1 MACRAAA
8 GIGRHQARTEVDGQE
23 AEPLHETTVRFTDD
37 VWAQVRAT
45 SKRDGS
51 SAAQFVRDATVA
63 RLATNESVAMLRH
76 DIERNMRSLD
86 VRVERLEALLRRHGL
101 YR

>member
-8 GIGRHQARTEVDGQE
+8 ASGRHPARAEADGQE
-23 AEPLHETTVRFTDD
+23 AEPLHETTVRFTDE
-37 VWAQVRAT
+37 VWAKVRAT
-45 SKRDGS
+45 SKREGS

-63 RLATNESVAMLRH
+63 QLATNESVEMLRR
-76 DIERNMRSLD
+76 DFERSMHNLD
-86 VRVERLEALLRRHGL
+86 VRVQRLEALLRRHGL

>member
-1 MACRAAA
+1 
-8 GIGRHQARTEVDGQE
+8 
-23 AEPLHETTVRFTDD
+23 LHETTVRFTDD
-37 VWAQVRAT
+37 VWAQVRVA

-76 DIERNMRSLD
+76 DIERDMRSLAM
-86 VRVERLEALLRRHGL
+86 RVQQVEELLRRHGL